1 MPNNMSTTV
10 HPKTK
15 FLVMAQ
21 AYLSAIFGP
30 NISNFFYLC
39 LHWASVV
46 CVLMHFLNQCTN
58 AFLNMIIAGSLVQ
71 AHNQSTSLLHP
82 LFVHS
87 REMSLESGYISHEGG
102 GSSRSTPSSPKK
114 FAHFLQTKKRHSRA
128 QLSQSA
134 SEDDG
139 TTSPTIVTKSRIL
152 ENPQQ
157 HYTIREKRQKFQK

>member
-1 MPNNMSTTV
+1 M
-10 HPKTK
+10 
-15 FLVMAQ
+15 
-21 AYLSAIFGP
+21 YL
-30 NISNFFYLC
+30 
-39 LHWASVV
+39 
-46 CVLMHFLNQCTN
+46 N
-58 AFLNMIIAGSLVQ
+58 AFLNVIIVGSLVQ

-157 HYTIREKRQKFQK
+157 HYTIRERRQKFQK

>member
-1 MPNNMSTTV
+1 MTEPNV
-10 HPKTK
+10 FVKICLPY
-15 FLVMAQ
+15 LAQ
-21 AYLSAIFGP
+21 TFQKKI
-30 NISNFFYLC
+30 YLC
-39 LHWASVV
+39 LNWASVV
-46 CVLMHFLNQCTN
+46 CVLMHFLNQCTI
-58 AFLNMIIAGSLVQ
+58 AFLNMIIVGSLVQ

-82 LFVHS
+82 LFVQS

>member
-1 MPNNMSTTV
+1 MAEP
-10 HPKTK
+10 HLFICHIWPKHFK
-15 FLVMAQ
+15 FILFIPSLGVRS
-21 AYLSAIFGP
+21 LR
-30 NISNFFYLC
+30 SN
-39 LHWASVV
+39 A
-46 CVLMHFLNQCTN
+46 FLNQCTN
-58 AFLNMIIAGSLVQ
+58 AFLNMIIVGSLVQ

-82 LFVHS
+82 LFVQS

-157 HYTIREKRQKFQK
+157 HFTIREKRQKFQK

>member
-1 MPNNMSTTV
+1 MPSLGVRSLCSNAFFKINVSTNT
-10 HPKTK
+10 
-15 FLVMAQ
+15 
-21 AYLSAIFGP
+21 
-30 NISNFFYLC
+30 
-39 LHWASVV
+39 
-46 CVLMHFLNQCTN
+46 
-58 AFLNMIIAGSLVQ
+58 FLNMIIVGSLVQ

-82 LFVHS
+82 LFVQS

-157 HYTIREKRQKFQK
+157 HYTIREKRQRYQK